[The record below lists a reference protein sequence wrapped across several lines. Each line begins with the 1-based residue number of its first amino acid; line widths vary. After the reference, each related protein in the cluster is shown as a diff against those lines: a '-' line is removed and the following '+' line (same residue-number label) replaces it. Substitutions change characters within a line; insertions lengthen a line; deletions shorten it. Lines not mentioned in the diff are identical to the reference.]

1 MRVAIWLVGLFS
13 AAVALALFTGDN
25 DGTVTIFWPPHR
37 VDMSVN
43 LVLLLLM
50 ALFALLYFALRAI
63 AALFE
68 LPRQAKRW
76 RSQQRERAAHTS
88 IMDAITQ
95 FTAGRYLRARKAAEV
110 ALAREQALREAGDVL
125 PHRASLRALAHL
137 AVAESAHAL
146 QDQATRDTHLALALD
161 RAVAPGAPPELR
173 EGVLLRAARWAL
185 NDRDPIGAMARLD
198 ELPAGA
204 TRRTAALRIKLK
216 AARQA
221 GQQRE
226 ALETA
231 RLLAKH
237 GAFSRE
243 AAATLV
249 RSLAA
254 DQVAHAHDAAQLQQ
268 VWASLEPSDRATPE
282 LALRAAQRLLNLG
295 GDHATVRHW
304 LRPAWDA
311 MLAQPDSFSPAQ
323 RARLARALEAGLA
336 PTATDAADAADAQW
350 LARVE
355 SAYQSHPRDATLQY
369 LAGMACL
376 HRGLWGKA
384 QLLLTQAV
392 RSLQDEGLRARA
404 WKALAELA
412 EQRGD
417 EAAASD
423 AWKRAAN
430 G

>member
-1 MRVAIWLVGLFS
+1 
-13 AAVALALFTGDN
+13 
-25 DGTVTIFWPPHR
+25 
-37 VDMSVN
+37 
-43 LVLLLLM
+43 
-50 ALFALLYFALRAI
+50 
-63 AALFE
+63 
-68 LPRQAKRW
+68 
-76 RSQQRERAAHTS
+76 
-88 IMDAITQ
+88 
-95 FTAGRYLRARKAAEV
+95 
-110 ALAREQALREAGDVL
+110 
-125 PHRASLRALAHL
+125 
-137 AVAESAHAL
+137 
-146 QDQATRDTHLALALD
+146 
-161 RAVAPGAPPELR
+161 
-173 EGVLLRAARWAL
+173 
-185 NDRDPIGAMARLD
+185 
-198 ELPAGA
+198 
-204 TRRTAALRIKLK
+204 
-216 AARQA
+216 
-221 GQQRE
+221 
-226 ALETA
+226 
-231 RLLAKH
+231 
-237 GAFSRE
+237 
-243 AAATLV
+243 
-249 RSLAA
+249 
-254 DQVAHAHDAAQLQQ
+254 
-268 VWASLEPSDRATPE
+268 
-282 LALRAAQRLLNLG
+282 
-295 GDHATVRHW
+295 
-304 LRPAWDA
+304 